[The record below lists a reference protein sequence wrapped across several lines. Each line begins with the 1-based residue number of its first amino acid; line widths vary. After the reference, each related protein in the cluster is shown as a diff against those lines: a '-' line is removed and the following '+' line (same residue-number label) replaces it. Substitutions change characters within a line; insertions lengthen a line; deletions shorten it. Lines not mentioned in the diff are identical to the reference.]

1 MDEEQRKKE
10 WERVSRIMAA
20 FSDKAVWKTPQTER
34 VVSNNMPVSAIL
46 GNGAVGVTSYDN
58 TPGCKRYLLSRGD
71 FWGDAS
77 ETWGIAGAPQI

>member
-71 FWGDAS
+71 FGG
-77 ETWGIAGAPQI
+77 TPRKPGGIAGAPQI